1 MSNGTDWND
10 TQENIH
16 SATSPKKCF
25 EMERRYGWKL
35 KDIRKTRDSILKVDC
50 VFYGKQTSFDDESYE
65 TDLDYLQE

>member
-1 MSNGTDWND
+1 MRTGTNWED

-25 EMERRYGWKL
+25 EMEYRYGWKL

-50 VFYGKQTSFDDESYE
+50 VFYGKQTSFEDERYE